1 MRSYKWVLC
10 NTVYFPN
17 NNFIICSLRTSS
29 LYERHFR
36 TQLVQNFRTTLA
48 WNSIATKAD
57 WRTDWLTDRQ
67 ADYWPSKVNGVAE
80 RRGRPVQPPV
90 RCIQGTR
97 AGAPPRKRSSKEQK
111 WNNNNARAV
120 WGQSGVRKRVGERK
134 RESRVKCARQAKQPV
149 ARAGLVPCAGQ

>member
-1 MRSYKWVLC
+1 MFMRSYKWVLC

-97 AGAPPRKRSSKEQK
+97 AGAPPRKRSSREQK
-111 WNNNNARAV
+111 WNNNKARAV
-120 WGQSGVRKRVGERK
+120 RGQSVSE
-134 RESRVKCARQAKQPV
+134 
-149 ARAGLVPCAGQ
+149 